1 MPPTIPPVPP
11 PHDHPSPRGSRRG
24 GVHGAHGCSG
34 GGEADLCQTGPV
46 VVAAASPATVA
57 AGSAVRV
64 GRRGW
69 LESGARPAPPTAAV
83 TKADPPPPHG
93 LAQAPPARAWVG
105 VPAALW
111 AFPHVPI
118 QGLWVM
124 WVRVAEKTAGG
135 CSGEEGRPG
144 RECRPP
150 CEQRG
155 QTRRCCP
162 VRRPL
167 RRVSAAPPPRRHH
180 RRGATAC
187 VGPVAARWPE
197 PLAPRA
203 NGRRPPL
210 RAVPPRPPGP
220 SPAPGTLPRPAGPR
234 GPREA
239 ADDPCWAPP
248 TTGTTAMVTSVR
260 TGDADDVGGSG
271 GGGGHRGGGGGAGHL
286 GRPSGMTMPCH
297 ALTNHQ

>member
-11 PHDHPSPRGSRRG
+11 PHDHSSPRGSRRG

-34 GGEADLCQTGPV
+34 GGEADLCQAGRV

-83 TKADPPPPHG
+83 TKADPLPPHG

-167 RRVSAAPPPRRHH
+167 RRVSAAPPPPPSRCDSVRRPRRRPLARAACAACQRSSPTAASSAATAAGSESRAGDAAAARGAPGAPRGRRRPVLGAAHH
-180 RRGATAC
+180 RHDCHGH
-187 VGPVAARWPE
+187 E
-197 PLAPRA
+197 
-203 NGRRPPL
+203 RPH
-210 RAVPPRPPGP
+210 G
-220 SPAPGTLPRPAGPR
+220 
-234 GPREA
+234 
-239 ADDPCWAPP
+239 
-248 TTGTTAMVTSVR
+248 
-260 TGDADDVGGSG
+260 
-271 GGGGHRGGGGGAGHL
+271 
-286 GRPSGMTMPCH
+286 
-297 ALTNHQ
+297 